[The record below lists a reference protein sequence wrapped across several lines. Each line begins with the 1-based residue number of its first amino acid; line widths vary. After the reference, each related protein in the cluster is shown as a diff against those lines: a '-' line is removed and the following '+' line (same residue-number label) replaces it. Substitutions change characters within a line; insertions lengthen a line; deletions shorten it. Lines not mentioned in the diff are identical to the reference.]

1 MKHATVDFIDNS
13 QKSKCY
19 EKNRE
24 SDFKSAV
31 LAVDTVLIAY
41 AVMIIQK
48 SYLTWA
54 IVMAIASVAVFVI
67 ASVYFCIRQKCYQQL
82 AITLFVLLIWG
93 LVFLSNHAISSI

>member
-1 MKHATVDFIDNS
+1 M
-13 QKSKCY
+13 QKIKDPTLNQMC
-19 EKNRE
+19 
-24 SDFKSAV
+24 
-31 LAVDTVLIAY
+31 LLLIPVLIAY

-82 AITLFVLLIWG
+82 AITLIVLLIWG
-93 LVFLSNHAISSI
+93 LVLLSNHAISSI